1 MMTSPPRLLI
11 TLLCM
16 STALTFA
23 RRNPAA
29 AQTGDSTGWFYTAK
43 FTAVWAGGNSES
55 STFGLGSTLL
65 RNGARSEIKFDG
77 GAVRTE
83 SAKRTRRAIG
93 TETSYQV
100 EENTNREKTAEAY
113 LLRAR
118 YDNKLSD
125 IFVLFVG
132 ADWLRNTFAGI
143 DSRLLL
149 ALGAGNV
156 WVDRDDFR
164 FKTDYGLT
172 YTFQQDVVE
181 NPFLKTNFPGVRFAW
196 DLTRRLTS
204 TTLFTSVLTTDL
216 NIDNT
221 DDVRLDFTNGVSL
234 AISSALALQPSLQL
248 LWRNDPALTEIE
260 LFSPTGTATGRHVL
274 APLQKLD
281 SFFTLALVVRL

>member
-1 MMTSPPRLLI
+1 MSRFPRRYAFL
-11 TLLCM
+11 LLC
-16 STALTFA
+16 TGAALVLA
-23 RRNPAA
+23 PAHQA
-29 AQTGDSTGWFYTAK
+29 VAQTRDSTGWLYTAK

-55 STFGLGSTLL
+55 STFGLGSTLV
-65 RNGARSEIKFDG
+65 NHGARSEIKFDG

-93 TETSYQV
+93 SETDYQV

-113 LLRAR
+113 ALRAR
-118 YDNKLSD
+118 YDSNISS

-156 WVDRDDFR
+156 WADRDDFR

-172 YTFQQDVVE
+172 YTFQQDVVV

-204 TTLFTSVLTTDL
+204 TTLFTSVLTSDF
-216 NIDNT
+216 NIENT

-234 AISSALALQPSLQL
+234 AISSSLALQPSLQL
-248 LWRNDPALTEIE
+248 LWRNDPALTEIA
-260 LFSPTGTATGRHVL
+260 LFSPGGVDTGQKVL